1 MSMNGIDISDYQ
13 AGLDLGAIS
22 FDFAI
27 IKATENTGHVQTH
40 CDEFVQKCIS
50 LGKCWGFYHFM
61 GNGDPIEQAK
71 HFVKHTKNYFGAGIP
86 VLDYETYGRIGTDKA
101 KQFLDYVYE
110 QTGVRMI
117 VYMSRSVCTE
127 EDWSAI
133 APNHGLWVAQYAN
146 NNTTGYQDSPWLPS
160 GGFGAWSSCAIH
172 QYSSAGRLSGYG
184 SNLDLDKAF
193 MDAAAWAKYANPSGS
208 ASAAGGT
215 TATTGSTPSGT
226 TLELAVGVMQGTYGN
241 GDERKAK
248 LGSRYDEVQSFINH
262 IDKASAETLASE
274 VMQGTYGNGDTR
286 KTVLGDR
293 YDEVQAIING
303 SAKSAA
309 KTYTVKSGDTLSAI
323 AAKYGTTYQALA
335 AANGIA
341 DPNKIYVGQVITVG

>member
-13 AGLDLGAIS
+13 AGLDLGAIE

-27 IKATENTGHVQTH
+27 IKATENTGHVQAN
-40 CDEFVQKCIS
+40 CDKFVQKCRA

-61 GNGDPIEQAK
+61 GKGDPIAQAK
-71 HFVKHTKNYFGAGIP
+71 HFVENTRNYFGEGVP
-86 VLDYETYGRIGTDKA
+86 VLDYEMYGRIGTDKA

-110 QTGVRMI
+110 QTGVRAI

-146 NNTTGYQDSPWLPS
+146 NDATGYQSDPWLPS

-193 MDAAAWAKYANPSGS
+193 MDADAWAKYANPSGAES
-208 ASAAGGT
+208 APTNDT
-215 TATTGSTPSGT
+215 TATTDSAPSGT
-226 TLELAVGVMQGTYGN
+226 TLELAVGVMQGAYGD
-241 GDERKAK
+241 GDARKAA
-248 LGSRYDEVQSFINH
+248 LGSRYDEVQSFVQH
-262 IDKASAETLASE
+262 IYDASAETLASE
-274 VMQGTYGNGDTR
+274 VMAGTYGNGDTR
-286 KTVLGDR
+286 KTVLGSR

-303 SAKSAA
+303 GSKQ
-309 KTYTVKSGDTLSAI
+309 TYTVKSGDTLSAI
-323 AAKYGTTYQALA
+323 AARYGTTYQALA
-335 AANGIA
+335 SKNGIS
-341 DPNKIYVGQVITVG
+341 DPNKIYVGQVIEI